1 MKRKTKASAKSMS
14 PSNIAAGLVPE
25 TVANIKKTNGSNIKK
40 TNGANG
46 KHKNKISANGI
57 NHNELDAPELLG
69 VLSEIRNGNFSVRMP
84 IDKLGI
90 NGKICDTLNDIISL
104 NEILVEELMVARNT
118 IGKQGRLNHRV
129 ELPKYARGSW
139 NAGVGSI
146 NSLISDLVYP
156 MIEIAHVISSV
167 AKGNLSQE
175 MPSKI
180 GDHILQGE
188 FAKIAKEVN
197 DMVKQLNLFS
207 MEVTRVAR
215 SRFGRKIGWTG
226 KSKGVAGVW
235 KDLTDSVN
243 QMAGNLLPR

>member
-14 PSNIAAGLVPE
+14 PSNIASGLVPE
-25 TVANIKKTNGSNIKK
+25 TMANIKKTNGTNIKK

-57 NHNELDAPELLG
+57 NHNELDAPELLR

-104 NEILVEELMVARNT
+104 NEILVEELTIARNT

-139 NAGVGSI
+139 NAGADSI

-175 MPSKI
+175 MPLKI

-188 FAKIAKEVN
+188 FAKIAREVN

-215 SRFGRKIGWTG
+215 EVGSEG
-226 KSKGVAGVW
+226 KLGGQAKVKGVAGVW
-235 KDLTDSVN
+235 
-243 QMAGNLLPR
+243 